1 MDAHDRDAMNAMK
14 PPAPGPAVAGSRVD
28 AGTDTES
35 GPLGRV
41 DPVRPS
47 AATPVPRP
55 PLGLATVAVVAGFGG
70 LIAVL
75 VVLGFI
81 AEAIRDKEVFT
92 LDQVATPFLHGI
104 QSPGLDALMTTL
116 TTIGSS
122 WVIPPLFILA
132 LIGLIRSRRFGAA
145 AYLAVAALGGV
156 VIEWSMKLFF
166 ARPRPQLAW
175 AHVQPDY
182 SFPSGHTMNS
192 TIFYIA
198 LALVLW
204 SVFGRRIGLVAM
216 TVAFALAIAVGI
228 SRIYLG
234 YHYLTDVVGG
244 ILAGVAWLLIVGFA
258 FRLRPTW
265 WSWGRPTATGVGTAT
280 RGARPGD
287 APPAWAPPATPS
299 SPAASPPT
307 SRTDGRAAGPQP

>member
-1 MDAHDRDAMNAMK
+1 MDARHGN
-14 PPAPGPAVAGSRVD
+14 PPTPGQPPSPAPNVAGSRVD
-28 AGTDTES
+28 AGTDTEA

-41 DPVRPS
+41 DPVKPS
-47 AATPVPRP
+47 ASTPVPRP
-55 PLGLATVAVVAGFGG
+55 PLGKATLAVVAGFGS
-70 LIAVL
+70 LIAIL

-81 AEAIRDKEVFT
+81 AEAIRQQEVFT
-92 LDQVATPFLHGI
+92 LDTTATPFLHGI
-104 QSPGLDALMTTL
+104 QSPGLDSLMNAL

-122 WVIPPLFILA
+122 WVIPPLFVVA
-132 LIGLIRSRRFGAA
+132 VIGLVRVRRRGAA

-192 TIFYIA
+192 TIFYVA

-204 SVFGRRIGLVAM
+204 SIFGRRVGLVAM
-216 TVAFALAIAVGI
+216 TLAWIIAIGVGI

-234 YHYLTDVVGG
+234 YHYLTDVLGG

-258 FRLRPTW
+258 FRIRPTW
-265 WSWGRPTATGVGTAT
+265 WWWGRPAATT
-280 RGARPGD
+280 
-287 APPAWAPPATPS
+287 APPTGGLPATPAVAPRS
-299 SPAASPPT
+299 HEPPRETPAT
-307 SRTDGRAAGPQP
+307 GGSR